1 MLFASILNFTSAPSK
16 SSFSVSTDP
25 LNFLKKPVTVTMTRC
40 FTLNCTSVCVGSIPQ
55 VVFVAVIV
63 SISVLFLVF
72 NLITQQKYGGSN
84 RTNLNQI
91 KKQAVGS

>member
-1 MLFASILNFTSAPSK
+1 MLFTSRLKVTCEPLK
-16 SSFSVSTDP
+16 SSLSLSTCP
-25 LNFLKKPVTVTMTRC
+25 VNFLKKPVTVAITRC

-72 NLITQQKYGGSN
+72 NLITQQRYGGVD

-91 KKQAVGS
+91 KKRVVLP